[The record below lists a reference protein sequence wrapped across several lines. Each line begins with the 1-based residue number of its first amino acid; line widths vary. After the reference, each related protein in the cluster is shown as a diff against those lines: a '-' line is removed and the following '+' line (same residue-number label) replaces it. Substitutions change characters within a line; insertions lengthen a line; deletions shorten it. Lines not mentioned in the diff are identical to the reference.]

1 MPRSHQRS
9 DVGEGGDGGCM
20 VVFGEL
26 GDQCHDRTNV
36 AGPGSSRT
44 RTVAPRAKHG
54 HWPRDLR

>member
-26 GDQCHDRTNV
+26 GDQCRGTE
-36 AGPGSSRT
+36 
-44 RTVAPRAKHG
+44 G
-54 HWPRDLR
+54 HWFGA